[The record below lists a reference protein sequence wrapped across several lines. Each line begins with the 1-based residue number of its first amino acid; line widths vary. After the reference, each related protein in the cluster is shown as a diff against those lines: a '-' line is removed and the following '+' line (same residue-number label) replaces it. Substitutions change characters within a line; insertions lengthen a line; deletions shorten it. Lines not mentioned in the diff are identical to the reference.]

1 MSANEQDTPSNLH
14 REPVKDKAYWLAKK
28 EGLTL
33 GHEAFIDGQF
43 CPASDG
49 ATYDTINPAT
59 GELLAATAAC
69 TDQDVDR
76 AVASARASFDAGVW
90 SAKAPAERKAVLKK
104 LAALIMENH
113 EELALLESLNVGK
126 PVQDAM
132 NIDIPGSAACFEW
145 YAEAIDKLYGEVAPT
160 DANNIAT
167 ITREPVGVVAAVVPW
182 NFPLDIAAWK
192 LAPALISGNS
202 VVLKPAE
209 QSPLTALRLAELA
222 QQAGLPDGVLN
233 VVTGLGHVVGR
244 ALGLHMDVD
253 CLAFTGSTQV
263 GKLFMGY
270 SAQSNMKQVWP
281 ETGGKSPNLIFAD
294 CDLDAAVE
302 HAAMGIFFNQG
313 EVCSANSRILV
324 DNSIKPRF
332 IEKFVAKAQ
341 GMKVGDPL
349 EPDTQVGSLIDL
361 NHAINVRA
369 CIIKAEHEGA
379 TLLTGGV
386 QNKNSEHAVVV
397 PTVFSDVSPDMSI
410 ARDEVFGP
418 VAAIIGFDSEEEAV
432 AMANDSIYGLAASVW
447 TTNLNRAHRVSQR
460 LKAGTVSVNTMD
472 ALDFS
477 TPFGGYKQSGFG
489 RDLSLHALDKFT
501 QLKTTWI
508 KLG

>member
-1 MSANEQDTPSNLH
+1 MTEQNKNYWLQKQQDTQL
-14 REPVKDKAYWLAKK
+14 K
-28 EGLTL
+28 TQ
-33 GHEAFIDGQF
+33 AFINGVFVD
-43 CPASDG
+43 ASDND
-49 ATYDTINPAT
+49 TYDTINPAT
-59 GELLAATAAC
+59 GELLAKTAAC
-69 TDQDVDR
+69 SAEDVDT
-76 AVASARASFDAGVW
+76 AVAAARNSFDSGIWAD
-90 SAKAPAERKAVLKK
+90 AAPAERKAVLKK
-104 LAALIMENH
+104 LAELIRDNT

-126 PVQDAM
+126 PIQDAL

-145 YAEAIDKLYGEVAPT
+145 YGEAIDKLYGEVAPT
-160 DANNIAT
+160 DGNNIAT

-222 QQAGLPDGVLN
+222 KEAGLPDGVLN
-233 VVTGLGHVVGR
+233 VVTGHGHIVGK
-244 ALGLHMDVD
+244 ALGLHNDVD
-253 CLAFTGSTQV
+253 CLAFTGSTAV

-294 CDLDAAVE
+294 CDLDAAIE

-313 EVCSANSRILV
+313 EVCSANSRILIESSV
-324 DNSIKPRF
+324 KDLF
-332 IEKFVAKAQ
+332 VEKFLAKARSMQ
-341 GMKVGDPL
+341 VGDPL
-349 EPDTQVGSLIDL
+349 EAGTQVGALIDH
-361 NHAINVRA
+361 NHATNVRQ
-369 CIIKAEHEGA
+369 CISKAVEEGA
-379 TLLTGGV
+379 KLITGGEGDT
-386 QNKNSEHAVVV
+386 NTAVVA
-397 PTVFSDVSPDMSI
+397 PTIFDNVTPEMSI

-418 VAAIIGFDSEEEAV
+418 VAALLTFETEAE
-432 AMANDSIYGLAASVW
+432 AIAIANDSIYGLAASLW
-447 TTNLNRAHRVSQR
+447 TTNLNRAHRVAR
-460 LKAGTVSVNTMD
+460 KLKAGTVSVNTMD

>member
-1 MSANEQDTPSNLH
+1 MTTQN
-14 REPVKDKAYWLAKK
+14 KAYWLKK
-28 EGLTL
+28 QASLHL
-33 GHEAFIDGQF
+33 KSQAFIDGVF
-43 CPASDG
+43 CDASDG
-49 ATYDTINPAT
+49 STYETINPAS
-59 GELLAATAAC
+59 GELLTATAAC
-69 TDQDVDR
+69 TTQDVDR
-76 AVASARASFDAGVW
+76 AVQAARTSFDSGIWAD
-90 SAKAPAERKAVLKK
+90 KAPSERKKVLKK

-126 PVQDAM
+126 PIQDAL
-132 NIDIPGSAACFEW
+132 NIDIPGSAGCFEW

-160 DANNIAT
+160 DSNNIAT

-222 QQAGLPDGVLN
+222 QQAGLPNGVLN
-233 VVTGLGHVVGR
+233 VVTGHGHIVGK

-263 GKLFMGY
+263 GKLFMKY
-270 SAQSNMKQVWP
+270 SADSNLKQVWP

-324 DNSIKPRF
+324 DNSIKQAF
-332 IEKFVAKAQ
+332 LDKFVIKAHS
-341 GMKVGDPL
+341 MKVGNPL
-349 EPDTQVGSLIDL
+349 DSDTQVGALIDI
-361 NHAINVRA
+361 NHAQNVRS
-369 CIIKAEHEGA
+369 CIEQAQQQGA
-379 TLLTGGV
+379 TLLTGGAGENDTTV
-386 QNKNSEHAVVV
+386 IA
-397 PTVFSDVSPDMSI
+397 PTIFTDVSTDMAI

-418 VAAIIGFDSEEEAV
+418 VAAVIGFDSESQAI
-432 AMANDSIYGLAASVW
+432 AIANDSIYGLAASVW
-447 TTNLNRAHRVSQR
+447 TTNINRAYRVSKK
-460 LKAGTVSVNTMD
+460 LKAGTVSINTMD

-489 RDLSLHALDKFT
+489 RDLSLHAFEKFT